1 MLGREN
7 RKQKHLSG
15 SMTLEAAM
23 IIPLYM
29 FVLLALYS
37 TIDMMRLQGEFQ
49 MRLTQIG
56 KEIALYS
63 AANDLLE
70 EDTGEEDI
78 SVAENVLGVM
88 YAQTAF
94 QNSFSEEY
102 LERMGVRND
111 SRGIS
116 FLRSGFFAE
125 EDIVDLVITYEMEPL
140 CNFGGWS
147 DFLLVNRCRMKAW
160 TGYEC
165 GETSDNSE
173 RMVYVTETGSVYHL
187 SRSCTYL
194 SLSIVAVKYEDL
206 ENYANADGS
215 SYRFC
220 ALCDY
225 EPGATVFITSF
236 GDCYHASLTC
246 SGLRRTISVIPIS
259 QVGERGACSRC
270 GR

>member
-7 RKQKHLSG
+7 KKQKHLSG

-102 LERMGVRND
+102 LERMGVRNG

-147 DFLLVNRCRMKAW
+147 EFLLVNRCR
-160 TGYEC
+160 
-165 GETSDNSE
+165 
-173 RMVYVTETGSVYHL
+173 
-187 SRSCTYL
+187 
-194 SLSIVAVKYEDL
+194 I
-206 ENYANADGS
+206 
-215 SYRFC
+215 
-220 ALCDY
+220 
-225 EPGATVFITSF
+225 
-236 GDCYHASLTC
+236 
-246 SGLRRTISVIPIS
+246 
-259 QVGERGACSRC
+259 
-270 GR
+270 